1 LFSWECLGSNS
12 TPRCICTK
20 NYRCKNCKYKNYRCY
35 TCV

>member
-12 TPRCICTK
+12 TPRCIGTK